1 MDNCATY
8 AEAIA
13 RIMREGRPYDDFS
26 RLRVIQNS
34 WTRGGAEAG
43 QDGAT
48 GEVEVYAVYINAV
61 KIPEN
66 QV

>member
-1 MDNCATY
+1 MD
-8 AEAIA
+8 E
-13 RIMREGRPYDDFS
+13 
-26 RLRVIQNS
+26 
-34 WTRGGAEAG
+34 RGGAEAG

-48 GEVEVYAVYINAV
+48 GEIEVYAVYINAV